1 MTEEKYTIEL
11 TKTGDGI
18 VINKLTKEGIPITIN
33 IDVLTELSSSGFG
46 KITQKSDDTSL
57 NADADQDTYENQGMF
72 NINGKSILGGGRKY
86 SKRRRHASR
95 KSLKKSSK

>member
-33 IDVLTELSSSGFG
+33 IDVLTELNGLGFG
-46 KITQKSDDTSL
+46 TITQNSDTSL
-57 NADADQDTYENQGMF
+57 NADADQDTDENQGMF